1 MSKVLIYNLDP
12 EKDAKVKMLCRKMNI
27 EAQTVEKSDYS
38 MTMGALLGLTEDTA
52 RREGK
57 DFDDEMMYLVDLRG
71 GMLNLF
77 LDQLRRKKLV
87 IPLKAVMTET
97 NLGFTSAE
105 LHRELC
111 AEREAIAQF
120 YRTV

>member
-77 LDQLRRKKLV
+77 ASPPLSCTESCAPSARRSLNSIEQYNISLPSK
-87 IPLKAVMTET
+87 
-97 NLGFTSAE
+97 
-105 LHRELC
+105 
-111 AEREAIAQF
+111 
-120 YRTV
+120 Y